1 MKLANTS
8 YNKGSHSVIAKT
20 PKIENVA
27 FEAKVSSS
35 VLQRLM
41 QEVKNDAVNNISAYN
56 RTHNRHNRG
65 R

>member
-1 MKLANTS
+1 MKLNNSTEGTISSNIIITKSDTPITS
-8 YNKGSHSVIAKT
+8 VET
-20 PKIENVA
+20 
-27 FEAKVSSS
+27 KVSNS

-41 QEVKNDAVNNISAYN
+41 QEVKNDAINNISAYN

>member
-1 MKLANTS
+1 MKLNNSTVNNFSSNIITKKSDNTTT
-8 YNKGSHSVIAKT
+8 SV
-20 PKIENVA
+20 
-27 FEAKVSSS
+27 EAKVSSS

-41 QEVKNDAVNNISAYN
+41 QEVKNDTVNNVSAYN

>member
-1 MKLANTS
+1 MKLNNSSTGTIS
-8 YNKGSHSVIAKT
+8 SNVIAQKT
-20 PKIENVA
+20 DKQISPVET
-27 FEAKVSSS
+27 KVSSS

-41 QEVKNDAVNNISAYN
+41 QEVKNDAVNNVSAYN

>member
-1 MKLANTS
+1 MKLNNSTAGTTS
-8 YNKGSHSVIAKT
+8 SNIISKKT
-20 PKIENVA
+20 EVQISPVET
-27 FEAKVSSS
+27 KVSSS

>member
-1 MKLANTS
+1 MKLNNSTVNNVSSNIITKKSDNTTT
-8 YNKGSHSVIAKT
+8 SV
-20 PKIENVA
+20 
-27 FEAKVSSS
+27 EAKVSNS